1 MGLEKAV
8 EPGHAEFK
16 RLLWLRSSGFILRA
30 LDSLCRVLRE
40 TETKGGAAVNHAGC
54 FVEQRWV
61 GGQIR

>member
-8 EPGHAEFK
+8 GPSHAEFK
-16 RLLWLRSSGFILRA
+16 RLLQLRRLDFILRA
-30 LDSLCRVLRE
+30 LESLWRALGE

-61 GGQIR
+61 GGQMR